1 MGRAY
6 PGTVRML
13 VRRRAG
19 FVAAVSLAILL
30 SACGRSVGVDP
41 LPIDGPQTRSACA
54 ALVAAL
60 PQQIS
65 AGRIWR
71 VEPDPSSASAWG
83 SPAVVLRCGSSVP
96 QPQPTDQLLTVDDL
110 DWLVTTLSGGEEYTT
125 TGRAPGVIVTVPA
138 DYRPTAQVLA
148 ELSPIVAAHTSPA
161 TPAPAP

>member
-96 QPQPTDQLLTVDDL
+96 QPPSPSAIANAIAHVAIR
-110 DWLVTTLSGGEEYTT
+110 W
-125 TGRAPGVIVTVPA
+125 RNRAAPG
-138 DYRPTAQVLA
+138 DD
-148 ELSPIVAAHTSPA
+148 
-161 TPAPAP
+161 